1 MLNEDINNLKIKISD
16 AEEEI
21 ELKDR
26 DIQLHKQHSSL
37 LRNSKSKRLS

>member
-1 MLNEDINNLKIKISD
+1 MLNEDINNLMIKISD

-26 DIQLHKQHSSL
+26 DIQLNKKHSSIL
-37 LRNSKSKRLS
+37 ENSKSRNFS